1 MAGIA
6 GISVAGRKIQVRQ
19 MLDRIAHRGCSGC
32 EILELNN
39 CTIGIVFPEYQQTSS
54 DILKKQHIAQDAN
67 NEWHF
72 ATAIAHDD
80 TLILH
85 RDMLGVKPL
94 YYGFTAEGLL
104 CFASEIKAL
113 LPETKNIFELLP
125 GYKYDSNKGLIQAE
139 TLQKP
144 HLLNHDAETIT
155 RNLYNILLTSTEK
168 CIETDIAGVWLSG
181 GLDSSIIAAV
191 LEKLVKKLHTF
202 SIGFANSSDL
212 ENARIVA
219 DFIGSEHHEIIVSFD
234 QVINILPDV
243 IYHLESFDALLV
255 RSTIMNMFVAESTS
269 KFVPVVFSGE
279 CSDELFA
286 GYEYLK
292 KINISNLQDELMDI
306 TGKLHNTALQRVDRS
321 ASSHGL
327 VAQVPFAL
335 PEIVDYALQIPPEL
349 KIKENTEK
357 WILRK
362 AFEGMLPESVLNRTK
377 AKFWE
382 GSGIG
387 EKILQYA
394 EKQITDKEFQ
404 DEYKLTNGW
413 ELRSKEELLYYRIFK
428 EHFGELENLSWM
440 GRTKQT

>member
-6 GISVAGRKIQVRQ
+6 GVSASGKKIKVSQ
-19 MLDRIAHRGCSGC
+19 MLDKINHRGPWYR
-32 EILELNN
+32 EIIETDVA
-39 CTIGIVFPEYQQTSS
+39 TIGVVCPVYQKNVSET
-54 DILKKQHIAQDAN
+54 LKNHHIAEDRN
-67 NEWHF
+67 NQWHF
-72 ATAIAHDD
+72 AMAMVKDN
-80 TLILH
+80 TLILQ
-85 RDMLGVKPL
+85 RDFLGVKPL

-144 HLLNHDAETIT
+144 HLLNHDAEKIAKK
-155 RNLYNILLTSTEK
+155 LYQMLLTSTEK

-191 LEKLVKKLHTF
+191 LQKLVKKLHTF
-202 SIGFANSSDL
+202 SIGFASSSDL

-243 IYHLESFDALLV
+243 IYHLESFDAPLI
-255 RSTIMNMFVAESTS
+255 RSTIMNVIIAQMTS
-269 KFVPVVFSGE
+269 QFVPVVFSGE

-321 ASSHGL
+321 ASSQGL
-327 VAQVPFAL
+327 VAQVPFAN
-335 PEIVDYALQIPPEL
+335 PELVEYALQIPPEL
-349 KIKENTEK
+349 KIKENMEK

-362 AFEGMLPESVLNRTK
+362 ACEGILPSKILNRTK
-377 AKFWE
+377 EKFWE

-394 EKQITDKEFQ
+394 EKQITDAEFQ
-404 DEYKLTNGW
+404 HEYKLKNGW
-413 ELRSKEELLYYRIFK
+413 QLRSKEELLYYRMFK